1 MAYTITQLRSF
12 LAVVHGGSITS
23 AADALVVTQPS
34 VSAALAA
41 LNREVGVELFER
53 HGRGVRLSAAGEAF
67 APYAADVIGLLE
79 TGRSA
84 AHEAAAGAA
93 RTLRLAAVTT
103 AAESF
108 VLPLMQAFAG
118 EHPEFDLIL
127 DVGNRGDVIDAVLS
141 HRADVAIGGHP
152 PENERV
158 TAVPLMDNKIML
170 VAPADDPLA
179 GGAPVEPETL
189 RGRTWLLREEGS
201 GTRALN
207 ERFLETTGLHPQTLT
222 LGSNGAIKQAV
233 RAGLGVSLISQAAVQ
248 MELDSGLLAAITLT
262 HPPAAR
268 RWWALRSAVGPVRQ
282 PVADFMAF
290 AVTVD
295 GADEKL
301 SL

>member
-1 MAYTITQLRSF
+1 MAYTITQLKSF
-12 LAVVHGGSITS
+12 LAVVRGGSITS

-53 HGRGVRLSAAGEAF
+53 HGRGVRLSPAGEAF

-79 TGRSA
+79 KGGTA
-84 AHEAAAGAA
+84 AHEAASGAA
-93 RTLRLAAVTT
+93 QTLRLTAVTT

-108 VLPLMQAFAG
+108 VLPLMQAFAT
-118 EHPEFDLIL
+118 EHPDIELIL
-127 DVGNRGDVIDAVLS
+127 DVGNRGAVLDAVLS
-141 HRADVAIGGHP
+141 HRADVAIAGQP

-158 TAVPLMDNKIML
+158 AAVPLMDNEIVL
-170 VAPADDPLA
+170 VAPADDRLA
-179 GGAPVEPETL
+179 GGAPVEAEAL
-189 RGRTWLLREEGS
+189 RERTWLLREESS

-207 ERFLETTGLHPQTLT
+207 ERFLDAAGLNPQTLT

-233 RAGLGVSLISQAAVQ
+233 RAGLGVSLISRAAVE
-248 MELDSGLLAAITLT
+248 MELASGLLAAITLS

-268 RWWALRSAVGPVRQ
+268 RWWALRSAVGPVRP

-290 AVTVD
+290 AVTVG
-295 GADEKL
+295 GATARR
-301 SL
+301 

>member
-1 MAYTITQLRSF
+1 LAYTITQLRSF
-12 LAVVHGGSITS
+12 LAVVRGGSITS

-79 TGRSA
+79 TGRTA

-108 VLPLMQAFAG
+108 VLPLMQTFAG
-118 EHPEFDLIL
+118 EHPELELIL
-127 DVGNRGDVIDAVLS
+127 DVGNRGAVLDAVLS
-141 HRADVAIGGHP
+141 HRADVAIAGQP

-158 TAVPLMDNKIML
+158 AAVPLMDNEIIL
-170 VAPADDPLA
+170 VTTAEDGLA
-179 GGAPVEPETL
+179 GGAPVSPEQL
-189 RGRTWLLREEGS
+189 RERTWLLREEAS

-207 ERFLETTGLHPQTLT
+207 ERFLDAVGLHPRTLT

-233 RAGLGVSLISQAAVQ
+233 RAGLGISLISRAAVE
-248 MELDSGLLAAITLT
+248 MELASGLLAAIMLT
-262 HPPAAR
+262 QPPAAR

-295 GADEKL
+295 GAAEPA
-301 SL
+301 